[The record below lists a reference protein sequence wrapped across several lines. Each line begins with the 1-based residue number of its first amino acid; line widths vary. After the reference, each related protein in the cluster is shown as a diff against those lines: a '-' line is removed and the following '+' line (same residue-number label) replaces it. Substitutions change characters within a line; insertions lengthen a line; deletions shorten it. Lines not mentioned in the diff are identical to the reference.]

1 MRAAMVLAS
10 PQFTP
15 AQLIE
20 SGRRAEAEGRLD
32 LAVQFYRH
40 LTEHF
45 AGAVEAAEAHGALG
59 RIGVWQSEGDA
70 AAQAATHR
78 MLRGRPPSGRDHYAM
93 GRALT
98 RFFELLGLLAAL
110 TGLVVVPACL
120 VLPVEG
126 ACPARSEVLPM
137 AGGAAA
143 SLIILGF
150 GVVLA
155 AHVARARFDEA
166 NAMRDLL
173 ALERAKLGL
182 D

>member
-1 MRAAMVLAS
+1 MVHAS

-15 AQLIE
+15 AQLID

-45 AGAVEAAEAHGALG
+45 ADAVEAAEAHGALG
-59 RIGVWQSEGDA
+59 RIGTVQPRA
-70 AAQAATHR
+70 FY
-78 MLRGRPPSGRDHYAM
+78 RGPGQHAPGERSLWRHAGARRGHYRA

-98 RFFELLGLLAAL
+98 GLFSGFGWLLAL
-110 TGLVVVPACL
+110 SGLAAVPAYVVVGEGHAGL
-120 VLPVEG
+120 SPVG
-126 ACPARSEVLPM
+126 LASM
-137 AGGAAA
+137 AGGAA
-143 SLIILGF
+143 SLSLLGLAI
-150 GVVLA
+150 VLGA
-155 AHVARARFDEA
+155 QLARALFDQADAARE
-166 NAMRDLL
+166 LL

>member
-1 MRAAMVLAS
+1 MVHAS

-45 AGAVEAAEAHGALG
+45 AEAVEAAEAHGALG
-59 RIGVWQSEGDA
+59 RIGTVRPRAPPPGG
-70 AAQAATHR
+70 AQHPAGQ
-78 MLRGRPPSGRDHYAM
+78 RGLWRRASTRRDHYRI

-98 RFFELLGLLAAL
+98 VLLSAFGWLLALGGPCVVSAYL
-110 TGLVVVPACL
+110 LIGAERIGLPPADL
-120 VLPVEG
+120 V
-126 ACPARSEVLPM
+126 PM
-137 AGGAAA
+137 AGIAAGLSVA
-143 SLIILGF
+143 GF
-150 GVVLA
+150 AIVLA
-155 AHVARARFDEA
+155 VRTARAQFDQA
-166 NAMRDLL
+166 NATRELL

-182 D
+182 E

>member
-1 MRAAMVLAS
+1 MVHAA

-45 AGAVEAAEAHGALG
+45 AEAVEAAEAHGALG
-59 RIGVWQSEGDA
+59 RIGTVRPWQHPGGRRGLWR
-70 AAQAATHR
+70 QAEAR
-78 MLRGRPPSGRDHYAM
+78 RDHYRI

-98 RFFELLGLLAAL
+98 VLYSASGWLVALGGPSAVLAYVLIGEARAPLPPGGLATMAGIAAGLLVA
-110 TGLVVVPACL
+110 GL
-120 VLPVEG
+120 G
-126 ACPARSEVLPM
+126 
-137 AGGAAA
+137 
-143 SLIILGF
+143 I
-150 GVVLA
+150 VLA
-155 AHVARARFDEA
+155 ARIARAQFDQA
-166 NAMRDLL
+166 NATRELL
-173 ALERAKLGL
+173 ALERAKLGI

>member
-1 MRAAMVLAS
+1 MALAS
-10 PQFTP
+10 PQLTP

-20 SGRRAEAEGRLD
+20 SGRRAEADGRLD

-45 AGAVEAAEAHGALG
+45 AEAVEAAEAHGALG
-59 RIGVWQSEGDA
+59 RIGVWQSEDA
-70 AAQAATHR
+70 GAQTAARRT
-78 MLRGRPPSGRDHYAM
+78 LRKRPPAGRDRYAT
-93 GRALT
+93 GRVLT
-98 RFFELLGLLAAL
+98 RLFGLLGWLVALAGLAA
-110 TGLVVVPACL
+110 VPACL

-126 ACPARSEVLPM
+126 ACPARPEVLPL
-137 AGGAAA
+137 AGGAAG
-143 SLIILGF
+143 SLILGF

-155 AHVARARFDEA
+155 AHVARARFDQA
-166 NAMRDLL
+166 NAMRELV

>member
-1 MRAAMVLAS
+1 MVAAS

-15 AQLIE
+15 GQLIE
-20 SGRRAEAEGRLD
+20 SGRRAETEGRLD

-45 AGAVEAAEAHGALG
+45 AGAAEAAEAHGALG
-59 RIGVWQSEGDA
+59 RIGIWQSEGEATVRA
-70 AAQAATHR
+70 AARRALPRQPPA
-78 MLRGRPPSGRDHYAM
+78 GRERYAI

-98 RFFELLGLLAAL
+98 RFFALLGWLVALGGPAA
-110 TGLVVVPACL
+110 VPACL
-120 VLPVEG
+120 ALPMEG
-126 ACPARSEVLPM
+126 ACPAHLELLPM
-137 AGGAAA
+137 AGGAAG
-143 SLIILGF
+143 SLILGF

-155 AHVARARFDEA
+155 AHVARARFDQA
-166 NAMRDLL
+166 SALRDLL

>member
-1 MRAAMVLAS
+1 MVHAT

-40 LTEHF
+40 LTEQF
-45 AGAVEAAEAHGALG
+45 AEAVEAAEAHGALG
-59 RIGVWQSEGDA
+59 RIGTVRPRAPHWS
-70 AAQAATHR
+70 AAQPQSGPRGLWRQAE
-78 MLRGRPPSGRDHYAM
+78 LRRDHYRV

-98 RFFELLGLLAAL
+98 VLVGAFGWLAAL
-110 TGLVVVPACL
+110 GGPCAVLAYVHAGAERAGLVPGGLLSVAGIAAGISLAGL
-120 VLPVEG
+120 VIVLG
-126 ACPARSEVLPM
+126 AGM
-137 AGGAAA
+137 
-143 SLIILGF
+143 
-150 GVVLA
+150 
-155 AHVARARFDEA
+155 ARAQFDQA
-166 NAMRDLL
+166 NATRELL